1 MSSLLNISD
10 TYFSQHASPPN
21 LNTKT
26 KPSISLEFF
35 PPKTKIGLNNLI
47 KRIERLTI
55 ALQPIFITVTYSQL
69 NSAKTLE
76 LIKLLTDNSNFKNVN
91 ICCHLTC
98 TNHSI
103 SLIDEALETCKKLG
117 IKNILALRGDP
128 IDIEDT
134 NNNNNNNGD
143 IQFKYAV
150 DLVRYIKQK
159 YGDTFCIGVAAYPEG
174 HYNNDYNPV
183 TKNYTSS
190 QNYGQDLIYLKE
202 KLDAGA
208 SFIITQLFYNADKFL
223 SFYNAYKEMIPDYKK
238 YLMIPGIMPIN
249 NFMIF
254 NRATKLAHVDIPKEL
269 IDRFPV
275 DIRND
280 DDQVRNIGVNIMIEI
295 IERIYNETNKEVN
308 IFHFYTLNLEKSIAQ
323 IISNSSLLSQ
333 ILEDSD
339 DEDEDEE
346 DDDEEGDED
355 SEVEIEEE
363 EQQQHD
369 YSYYESAIVDDPYLR
384 AMQNTKKTSHTSE
397 EIKIALQRDSD
408 MEEDEDIVFDN
419 NDDDDEELEYEAN
432 EKEIAPSDG
441 HYATKTPDFKNPVVA
456 FKRKRSR
463 SSQSS
468 MTSGLLSSVLNNTLK
483 KPFKQHKKLIKE
495 ISKGTNPQLGKTIL
509 WDEFTNGRFGDSRS
523 PAFGE
528 MDGYG
533 PTLKVAPHKA
543 LQYWSNPTRIEHLT
557 EIFEQYLLN
566 SIPVLPWCDLVGLSP
581 ETGLIQEQLLELIN
595 DCQYLT
601 TSSQPS
607 CNGISSD
614 DKIFGWGPSN
624 GKVYQK
630 AFVEFFIKK
639 EKWDKLK
646 QRLDNDERFGYY
658 CGTPTHFE
666 SSLSQQDNIK
676 KNNSIGNGNVDGSSC
691 VVTWGVFSNSEIQ
704 QTTILEEES
713 FKAWCEEAFQLWKE
727 WAKIFP
733 RDSESYKFISSC
745 YDDFYLVEVVYH
757 DFSDFDG
764 LWDFLLYNDD
774 IDVEMN

>member
-1 MSSLLNISD
+1 MTELMNLKD
-10 TYFSQHASPPN
+10 TYFSQLSS
-21 LNTKT
+21 TDDS
-26 KPSISLEFF
+26 KPAISLEFF
-35 PPKTKIGLNNLI
+35 PPKTKIGLDNLI

-55 ALQPIFITVTYSQL
+55 ALQPVFITITYSQL
-69 NSAKTLE
+69 NCDKTLK
-76 LIKLLTDNSNFKNVN
+76 LISLLKENKNFDNVN

-98 TNHSI
+98 TNSNI
-103 SLIDEALETCKKLG
+103 KLIDNTLERCKNLG
-117 IKNILALRGDP
+117 INNILALRGDP
-128 IDIEDT
+128 VDT
-134 NNNNNNNGD
+134 DAVSQQNNNDSIN
-143 IQFKYAV
+143 FRYAV
-150 DLVRYIKQK
+150 DLVRYIKGK
-159 YGDTFCIGVAAYPEG
+159 YGDTFCVGVAAYPEG
-174 HYNNDYNPV
+174 HYNNDFNPV
-183 TKNYTSS
+183 TKNYITS
-190 QNYGQDLIYLKE
+190 QDYRQDLIYLKE

-223 SFYNAYKEMIPDYKK
+223 EFYNAYKQFIPNYKK

-254 NRATKLAHVDIPKEL
+254 NRATKLAHVNIPQFL

-295 IERIYNETNKEVN
+295 IERIHRETNKEIN

-323 IISNSSLLSQ
+323 IISKSPLLSQ
-333 ILEDSD
+333 ILEESD
-339 DEDEDEE
+339 D
-346 DDDEEGDED
+346 DDDEEE
-355 SEVEIEEE
+355 
-363 EQQQHD
+363 
-369 YSYYESAIVDDPYLR
+369 YESEFEDDVVIEIDNDFDENLNKR
-384 AMQNTKKTSHTSE
+384 SHTSE
-397 EIKIALQRDSD
+397 QIKLALQQDSD
-408 MEEDEDIVFDN
+408 LEEDEDIVFDEEEEKEE
-419 NDDDDEELEYEAN
+419 DDDVKD
-432 EKEIAPSDG
+432 IAPNG
-441 HYATKTPDFKNPVVA
+441 VHYATKAPDYKTVPSA
-456 FKRKRSR
+456 MKRKR

-468 MTSGLLSSVLNNTLK
+468 IGSGLLSSVLNNSLR
-483 KPFKQHKKLIKE
+483 KPFKQHKLLIKE

-533 PTLKVAPHKA
+533 PSLKVAPHKA
-543 LQYWSNPTRIEHLT
+543 LQYWSNPTSCDNLA

-581 ETGLIQEQLLELIN
+581 ETALIQEQLLELIN
-595 DCQYLT
+595 DCQFLT

-607 CNGISSD
+607 CNGISSE
-614 DKIFGWGPSN
+614 DKIFGWGPSK

-639 EKWDKLK
+639 DKWVSLKERIDGNDK
-646 QRLDNDERFGYY
+646 FGYY
-658 CGTPTHFE
+658 CGTPNHFE
-666 SSLSQQDNIK
+666 SSFTK
-676 KNNSIGNGNVDGSSC
+676 KDSLNGANSTSNC
-691 VVTWGVFSNSEIQ
+691 VVTWGVFPNSEIQ

-733 RDSESYKFISSC
+733 KNSDSYKFISDC

-764 LWDFLLYNDD
+764 LWQFLLEDNDRD
-774 IDVEMN
+774 IEMN

>member
-1 MSSLLNISD
+1 MHSLLNIRD
-10 TYFSQHASPPN
+10 TYFSHFSSANDEIS
-21 LNTKT
+21 

-35 PPKTKIGLNNLI
+35 PPKTKVGLDNLI

-55 ALQPIFITVTYSQL
+55 ALQPIFITITYSQL

-76 LIKLLTDNSNFKNVN
+76 LIQLLSQNPNFKNVN

-98 TNHSI
+98 TNSNT
-103 SLIDEALETCKKLG
+103 SLIDKTLETCKKLG

-128 IDIEDT
+128 VDTEDICENT
-134 NNNNNNNGD
+134 NF
-143 IQFKYAV
+143 QFRYAV
-150 DLVRYIKQK
+150 DLVKYIKRK

-183 TKNYTSS
+183 SKSYTSS
-190 QNYGQDLIYLKE
+190 QNYQQDLVYLKE

-223 SFYNAYKEMIPDYKK
+223 EFYNVYKKMIPDYKK

-254 NRATKLAHVDIPKEL
+254 NRATKLAHVDIPKAL

-275 DIRND
+275 DTRND
-280 DDQVRNIGVNIMIEI
+280 DDKVRNIGVNVMIEI
-295 IERIYNETNKEVN
+295 IERIFKETNKEVN

-323 IISNSSLLSQ
+323 IISKSTLLSQ

-339 DEDEDEE
+339 DEDDEEYESEEDEVVF
-346 DDDEEGDED
+346 DEIVE
-355 SEVEIEEE
+355 EVSSQHEHKSFHTA
-363 EQQQHD
+363 EQ
-369 YSYYESAIVDDPYLR
+369 
-384 AMQNTKKTSHTSE
+384 
-397 EIKIALQRDSD
+397 IKLALQRDSD
-408 MEEDEDIVFDN
+408 MEEDEDIVFDEE
-419 NDDDDEELEYEAN
+419 DDDYDDEEN
-432 EKEIAPSDG
+432 NKDIAPNG
-441 HYATKTPDFKNPVVA
+441 VHYATKAPEFKTINAVM
-456 FKRKRSR
+456 KRKR

-483 KPFKQHKKLIKE
+483 KPLKQHKKLIRE

-533 PTLKVAPHKA
+533 PSLKVAPHKA
-543 LQYWSNPTRIEHLT
+543 LQYWSHPNSINNLA

-566 SIPVLPWCDLVGLSP
+566 SIPVLPWCNLVGLSP
-581 ETGLIQEQLLELIN
+581 ETGLIQEQLLALIN
-595 DCQYLT
+595 DCHYLT

-607 CNGISSD
+607 CNGIFSD
-614 DKIFGWGPSN
+614 DKIFGWGPLN

-630 AFVEFFIKK
+630 AFVEFFVKK
-639 EKWDKLK
+639 DKWDKLK
-646 QRLDNDERFGYY
+646 ERLDHNEKFGYY
-658 CGTPTHFE
+658 CGSPNHFE
-666 SSLSQQDNIK
+666 SSFNNDDALCNRNMEFKGNI
-676 KNNSIGNGNVDGSSC
+676 DGSSC
-691 VVTWGVFSNSEIQ
+691 VVTWGVFPNSEIQ

-733 RDSESYKFISSC
+733 RNSESQKFISGC
-745 YDDFYLVEVVYH
+745 YDDFYLVAVVYH

-764 LWDFLLYNDD
+764 LWDFLLQENDGD
-774 IDVEMN
+774 FDMN